1 MADQDS
7 FDDSWPG
14 SPARFESSAPYERPE
29 TGTTIGRPVGLNDN
43 QPNNRSSFAESA
55 IGALNIA
62 NRQTQLLKLEDYVR
76 HHLFDRQVRRVDLV
90 RVLRFNK
97 W

>member
-14 SPARFESSAPYERPE
+14 SPARFESSAPYERPGTE
-29 TGTTIGRPVGLNDN
+29 TTIGQPVGSNDN
-43 QPNNRSSFAESA
+43 RPNNRSSFAEGA

-62 NRQTQLLKLEDYVR
+62 NRQTQLFKPEDYLR
-76 HHLFDRQVRRVDLV
+76 YHLFDRQMRRVDLV
-90 RVLRFNK
+90 RVFRLNK
-97 W
+97 R